1 MQRATEFEEKSTGI
15 SHLYST
21 KQRFTMNYWARG
33 SFMVIVGRSSH
44 VSPAVSTKHISTT
57 LYIMQRITP
66 VPSAQGINTTQRTIT
81 QSPRHWIYTG
91 TKPVNN
97 FGPDSRWS
105 LYRYWDVIIHEVY
118 ERSTC
123 ITWKIEII
131 WIWKR
136 RVLGIIQ
143 GSAKE
148 KEPSW

>member
-1 MQRATEFEEKSTGI
+1 
-15 SHLYST
+15 
-21 KQRFTMNYWARG
+21 
-33 SFMVIVGRSSH
+33 MVIVGRSSH

-118 ERSTC
+118 EEKHLHHLEDRNNLDMEEKGVRDYPGVS
-123 ITWKIEII
+123 
-131 WIWKR
+131 KR
-136 RVLGIIQ
+136 ER
-143 GSAKE
+143 A
-148 KEPSW
+148 